1 MEKTMLKRTAVIA
14 MLALGSMFWHSAW
27 AESVR
32 DALNQAEQTWARLY
46 NAKDADGLAKRYVED
61 AMRLPPDTSRHQGRA
76 AIQANLQKEFDGG
89 VTNCKLQVTD
99 VGSDGNLAWLVG
111 NFSVDYPAEGGK
123 MATATGN
130 YVSVY
135 RKEAD
140 GIWRTV
146 LDTWNDTPSQ

>member
-1 MEKTMLKRTAVIA
+1 MLKRTAVTA
-14 MLALGSMFWHSAW
+14 VLAISSIFWSSAW

-32 DALNQAEQTWARLY
+32 DALNQAEQRWARLY
-46 NAKDADGLAKRYVED
+46 NAKDAAGLAKSYVED

-76 AIQANLQKEFDGG
+76 AIQANLQKEFDAGT
-89 VTNCKLQVTD
+89 TNCKLVVTD

-111 NFSVDYPAEGGK
+111 NFSVDYPTEGGK

-135 RKEAD
+135 RKETD
-140 GIWRTV
+140 GVWRTV
-146 LDTWNDTPSQ
+146 LDTWNDTPSK